1 MLHCKLL
8 YPYTQCVECSG
19 GRAVPL
25 ARMELQQQVQQL
37 HADTEALKS
46 RNDALS
52 VDVDRLTA
60 TAQRVSAC
68 VTFVVFKCYFFD
80 MIDLV
85 F

>member
-1 MLHCKLL
+1 
-8 YPYTQCVECSG
+8 
-19 GRAVPL
+19 
-25 ARMELQQQVQQL
+25 MELQQQVQQL

-80 MIDLV
+80 MID
-85 F
+85 